1 MKGDLKRGL
10 ISLVLILTLGLGIGL
25 ALAQEEEA
33 YSPEEVVPIVE
44 PVAPVPVKPTNAV
57 QNIEVVDL
65 PEKVRIIIHTT
76 QPAEYIIGKIYKPK
90 MLYIDILNSVN
101 DLPKRRYRVKKG
113 PVKRIRSSQYQV
125 LPTEISRIVVDL
137 NKWVKHEIAREENK
151 LYLEFYK
158 PEVLIAKAKVPPE
171 KETLPEEKKVP
182 PEEEKE
188 KKALLLEHKLI
199 SVSFTDAPMS
209 AVLNFLAE
217 MSGYNIVA
225 SAEVTA
231 GTVTITLKDVPV
243 MTALSTILEMQGLWY
258 TKEKNIIRVM
268 TIDEFKA
275 TLAVKADL
283 TRIFVLQYADA
294 ANLATVL
301 NNVLGGAVIKK
312 MPRISLRVAGETTT
326 GAGAE
331 LVKAIQASKSMTFKG
346 KTFVIPEARTNSLI
360 ITTDDPRNFI
370 MLEKLIKELD
380 TEVPQVLLEVMIA
393 EVTLGPDETDVG
405 LQWVWGDVG
414 LPGGF
419 DGVMRWD
426 EYPEAATTPGVTG
439 ADTENLYTREHG
451 QYKLILWNE
460 HVRILFQ
467 ALQETHKVDVLS
479 TPRILTLNNQQAKIQ
494 VGYEYPVLKYDK
506 WIYKDIGIMLN
517 ITPKINK
524 ERFVNLTLNQEIIEY
539 YDDNPFDYPIFS
551 KRVINSSGVVKDGYT
566 LVIGGLIKTSRADT
580 AYMIPWL
587 GKIPGLG
594 YLFKRSIKKTENVE
608 IIMFVT
614 PYVLTSPGEGTRMTR
629 KQARDLSSGKVSEK
643 DIHVPEAKIEIPELE
658 ETQIPEI
665 EEKKK

>member
-1 MKGDLKRGL
+1 MKKNLRRWV
-10 ISLVLILTLGLGIGL
+10 ISLTLLTTLSLGIGL
-25 ALAQEEEA
+25 VRAQEEEA
-33 YSPEEVVPIVE
+33 YSPEEITPVVE
-44 PVAPVPVKPTNAV
+44 PVAPVPVKPINAV

-76 QPAEYIIGKIYKPK
+76 QPAEYIIGKIYRPK

-101 DLPKRRYRVKKG
+101 DLPKKRFRVKKG
-113 PVKRIRSSQYQV
+113 PVKRVRSSQYQV
-125 LPTEISRIVVDL
+125 IPTEISRIVVDL
-137 NKWVKHEIAREENK
+137 DRWVKHEIAREENK

-158 PEVLIAKAKVPPE
+158 PEVLIAKVEVPPE
-171 KETLPEEKKVP
+171 KEALPEEKKVP

-188 KKALLLEHKLI
+188 KKALLLEKKLI

-258 TKEKNIIRVM
+258 TKVENIIRVM
-268 TIDEFKA
+268 TIDEFQA

-283 TRIFVLQYADA
+283 TRVFVLQYADA
-294 ANLATVL
+294 ANLAAVL
-301 NNVLGGAVIKK
+301 NNVLGGAVVEKLPAKGI
-312 MPRISLRVAGETTT
+312 RLSVSGVAGVR
-326 GAGAE
+326 GE
-331 LVKAIQASKSMTFKG
+331 LLKAVRAAKSLSFKG
-346 KTFVIPEARTNSLI
+346 KTFVIPETRTNSLI

-380 TEVPQVLLEVMIA
+380 TEIPQVLLEVMIV
-393 EVTLGPDETDVG
+393 EVTLGPDDTNLG

-414 LPGGF
+414 LPGGL
-419 DGVMRWD
+419 DGVMHWD
-426 EYPEAATTPGVTG
+426 EASGAAG
-439 ADTENLYTREHG
+439 AESEELTAGEHG

-460 HVRILFQ
+460 HVKILFQ
-467 ALQETHKVDVLS
+467 AMQETHKVDVLS
-479 TPRILTLNNQQAKIQ
+479 TPRILTLNNQPAMIQ
-494 VGYEYPVLKYDK
+494 VGYEYPVLEDDD
-506 WIYKDIGIMLN
+506 WTHKDIGIILN

-524 ERFVNLTLNQEIIEY
+524 ERLVNLTLNQEITEW
-539 YDDNPFDYPIFS
+539 DSDNIYGLPIFS
-551 KRVINSSGVVKDGYT
+551 KRIIDSSGLVKSGYT
-566 LVIGGLIKTSRADT
+566 LVIGGLIKTRKTDAE
-580 AYMIPWL
+580 YMIPWL

-594 YLFKRSIKKTENVE
+594 YLFKRKEKRIENVE
-608 IIMFVT
+608 IMMFVT
-614 PYVLTSPGEGTRMTR
+614 PYVLTSPGEGTRVSR
-629 KQARDLSSGKVSEK
+629 KQARDLSSGKVSDK

-658 ETQIPEI
+658 EAKIPEI
-665 EEKKK
+665 EEKK